1 VYPSWQYYPRW
12 QSAPNWV
19 DDMVRVFADC
29 RGTIDTQVVRGGSG
43 ESADLGGE
51 AGSNRVLRLMTP
63 GLRSIGFQVEWGKI
77 AIKKLSRPVFFGENG
92 SIEHQYE
99 IDAYN
104 DVTRV
109 SLEVEAG
116 RAWQSNAIYR
126 DIVQMSLMIDV
137 RYGAVAVPLI
147 YRYRSSS
154 GRLLETRP
162 YEKCQGLLDTIYGG
176 RRLELPLE
184 GLLLVGY

>member
-1 VYPSWQYYPRW
+1 MYPFWQYYPRW
-12 QSAPNWV
+12 QSAPVWV
-19 DDMVRVFADC
+19 SEMVGVFADC
-29 RGTIDTQVVRGGSG
+29 RTAIDTGIVRGANGEGVDPGS
-43 ESADLGGE
+43 E
-51 AGSNRVLRLMTP
+51 AGSNRVLRLVTP
-63 GLRSIGFQVEWGKI
+63 GLRDIGFQVEWGKV
-77 AIKKLSRPVFFGENG
+77 AVRKLPRPVFFGENG
-92 SIEHQYE
+92 TIEHQYE

-104 DVTRV
+104 SSTGV

-126 DIVQMSLMIDV
+126 DIVQISLMIDV
-137 RYGAVAVPLI
+137 RFGAVAVPLI

-184 GLLLVGY
+184 GFLLLGY